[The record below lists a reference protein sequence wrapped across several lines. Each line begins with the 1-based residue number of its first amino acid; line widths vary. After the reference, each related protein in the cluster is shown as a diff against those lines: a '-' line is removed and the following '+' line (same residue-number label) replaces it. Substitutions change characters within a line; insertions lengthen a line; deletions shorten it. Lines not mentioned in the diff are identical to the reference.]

1 MATGGRIQ
9 SESPGSMK
17 VRGVR
22 GATTADS
29 NDREAVVRATSE
41 LLNEM
46 IALNGIESDDLAA
59 VQFTTSPDLV
69 AEFPAVAAREGLG
82 WKYVPLLNSV
92 EIDRPGA
99 QPLCIRILMFWNTD
113 RAQSEI
119 KHVYLKEAVKLR
131 SDLAS
136 AQ

>member
-1 MATGGRIQ
+1 
-9 SESPGSMK
+9 MK

-22 GATTADS
+22 GATTADTNERGAIIS
-29 NDREAVVRATSE
+29 ATSE
-41 LLNEM
+41 LLREMLSLNE
-46 IALNGIESDDLAA
+46 IEDDDLAA

-69 AEFPAVAAREGLG
+69 AEFPAVAAREELG
-82 WKYVPLLNSV
+82 WKFVPLINAV

-99 QPLCIRILMFWNTD
+99 QSMCIRVLMFWNTD

-119 KHVYLKEAVKLR
+119 KHVYLKDAVNLR
-131 SDLAS
+131 TDLAS

>member
-1 MATGGRIQ
+1 M
-9 SESPGSMK
+9 M

-29 NDREAVVRATSE
+29 NDRDPVISATAE
-41 LLNEM
+41 LLKEMLSRNE
-46 IALNGIESDDLAA
+46 IDSEDLAA

-69 AEFPAVAAREGLG
+69 AEFPAVAARESLG
-82 WKYVPLLNSV
+82 WKFVPLLNAV

-99 QPLCIRILMFWNTD
+99 QPLCIRILMFWNTE

-119 KHVYLKEAVKLR
+119 KHVYLKDAVKLR
-131 SDLAS
+131 TDLAS

>member
-1 MATGGRIQ
+1 
-9 SESPGSMK
+9 MK

-22 GATTADS
+22 GATTADTD
-29 NDREAVVRATSE
+29 DRESVISATAE
-41 LLNEM
+41 LLRQMLEQNE
-46 IALNGIESDDLAA
+46 IDPDDLAA

-69 AEFPAVAAREGLG
+69 AEFPAVAAREALG
-82 WKYVPLLNSV
+82 WKYVPLLNAV

-99 QPLCIRILMFWNTD
+99 QAHCIRILMFWNTE
-113 RAQSEI
+113 RAQDKV

-131 SDLAS
+131 VDLAS

>member
-1 MATGGRIQ
+1 
-9 SESPGSMK
+9 MK

-22 GATTADS
+22 GATTAES
-29 NDREAVVRATSE
+29 NSREAVVDATAE
-41 LLNEM
+41 LLKEM
-46 IALNGIESDDLAA
+46 LALNSIDSEDLAA

-69 AEFPAVAAREGLG
+69 AEFPAVAAREALG
-82 WKYVPLLNSV
+82 WKYVPLINGV

-99 QPLCIRILMFWNTD
+99 QSLCIRILMFWNTD

-119 KHVYLKEAVKLR
+119 KHVYLKGAVSLR
-131 SDLAS
+131 TDLAS

>member
-1 MATGGRIQ
+1 
-9 SESPGSMK
+9 MK

-29 NDREAVVRATSE
+29 NERDSVLSATAGLLKE
-41 LLNEM
+41 MLALNE
-46 IALNGIESDDLAA
+46 IDADDLAA

-69 AEFPAVAAREGLG
+69 AEFPAVAAREELG
-82 WKYVPLLNSV
+82 WKYVPLLNAV
-92 EIDRPGA
+92 EIDKPGA
-99 QPLCIRILMFWNTD
+99 QQLCIRILMFWNTD

-119 KHVYLKEAVKLR
+119 KHVYLKDAVKLR
-131 SDLAS
+131 ADLAS

>member
-1 MATGGRIQ
+1 
-9 SESPGSMK
+9 MK

-29 NDREAVVRATSE
+29 NTRDAVIEATAE
-41 LLNEM
+41 LLREM
-46 IALNGIESDDLAA
+46 LQANKIDSDDLAA

-69 AEFPAVAAREGLG
+69 AEFPAVAARERLG
-82 WKYVPLLNSV
+82 WKYVPLLNAV

-99 QPLCIRILMFWNTD
+99 QSMCIRILMFWNTD
-113 RAQSEI
+113 IAQSAV
-119 KHVYLKEAVKLR
+119 KHVYLKGAVNLR
-131 SDLAS
+131 VDLAS

>member
-1 MATGGRIQ
+1 
-9 SESPGSMK
+9 MK

-29 NDREAVVRATSE
+29 NERQAVLDATAE
-41 LLNEM
+41 LLKEM
-46 IALNGIESDDLAA
+46 LAQNDIDSDDLAA

-69 AEFPAVAAREGLG
+69 AEFPAVAAREALG
-82 WKYVPLLNSV
+82 WKYVPLINAV

-99 QPLCIRILMFWNTD
+99 QPLCIRILMFWNTE
-113 RAQSEI
+113 RAQAEI
-119 KHVYLKEAVKLR
+119 KHVYLKDAVKLR
-131 SDLAS
+131 ADLAS

>member
-1 MATGGRIQ
+1 M
-9 SESPGSMK
+9 M

-29 NDREAVVRATSE
+29 NDRESVISATAE
-41 LLNEM
+41 LLKEMLSRNE
-46 IALNGIESDDLAA
+46 IDSEHLAA

-69 AEFPAVAAREGLG
+69 AEFPAVAARESLG
-82 WKYVPLLNSV
+82 WKFVPLLNAV

-99 QPLCIRILMFWNTD
+99 QPLCIRILMFWNTE

-119 KHVYLKEAVKLR
+119 KHVYLKDAVKLR
-131 SDLAS
+131 ADLAS